1 LLSSLNIISC
11 GSRYGTKTSP
21 SSRYN
26 VMLWE
31 VVLFIVIDCTK
42 QAEAYFMTDKED
54 RDASVF
60 SDVRPPDTEFVM

>member
-1 LLSSLNIISC
+1 
-11 GSRYGTKTSP
+11 
-21 SSRYN
+21 
-26 VMLWE
+26 MLWE